1 MQRRN
6 RQREIKKL
14 RKKKRLDRLTRRWKM
29 ALWIIVVVLFA
40 MEFGLELI
48 DIFKL

>member
-29 ALWIIVVVLFA
+29 ALWIIVAVLFA